1 MTHPAPPAELPPIDR
16 LLAIMARLRDRKD
29 GCPWDVE
36 QTFATIA
43 PYTVEEAYEVADAI
57 RRDSMGDLAVD
68 LQTAVARET
77 AKTGA
82 YDGARIVLELA
93 DVRPNRPTFKQM
105 ADNPSLSYS
114 SFSTGG
120 ADIQGHAVMPNGQV
134 IPLSYSYY
142 ETDIRF
148 SRLGGTW
155 ADADGVIDRFAHRL
169 ARGDLVASR

>member
-1 MTHPAPPAELPPIDR
+1 MRTLALSLVALAASATATAASPASVVVSLSPELQAKAER
-16 LLAIMARLRDRKD
+16 VYGAKD
-29 GCPWDVE
+29 
-36 QTFATIA
+36 
-43 PYTVEEAYEVADAI
+43 I
-57 RRDSMGDLAVD
+57 RDLAVD

-82 YDGARIVLELA
+82 FDGARIVLELA

-142 ETDIRF
+142 ETDIRLAPF
-148 SRLGGTW
+148 GSTW
-155 ADADGVIDRFAHRL
+155 SDAEQTFDRFAHRL
-169 ARGDLVASR
+169 ARGKETASR